1 MFKKDQTSEPSE
13 YVTHSV
19 LKLSHAKFRLDY
31 PLDLKQKSITQEIN
45 FFLQKF
51 AGH

>member
-1 MFKKDQTSEPSE
+1 MLKKEQTSDPSE

-19 LKLSHAKFRLDY
+19 LKLSHAKLHLDY
-31 PLDLKQKSITQEIN
+31 PLDLKQKSISQDIN

-51 AGH
+51 AGN